1 MLATGQLRLRSD
13 LIVSRQELPEGEVF
27 VVKDLAV
34 GRFVRLKAPE
44 HFIARQFDGAT
55 PLEEIRRR
63 REEKFGASLSPATLE
78 QFAAKLLNL
87 GLLETGTG
95 KPALARR
102 PAGRAGFRGN
112 LFYLRFKLLDPDQ
125 LLERAVPKLRFLF
138 TSQFAWFRPH

>member
-27 VVKDLAV
+27 VVKDPAV

-63 REEKFGASLSPATLE
+63 GEEKFGASLSPA
-78 QFAAKLLNL
+78 
-87 GLLETGTG
+87 GRS
-95 KPALARR
+95 ARR
-102 PAGRAGFRGN
+102 PAN
-112 LFYLRFKLLDPDQ
+112 
-125 LLERAVPKLRFLF
+125 
-138 TSQFAWFRPH
+138 